1 MVENN
6 VRLLQR
12 RRGRREE
19 LLGRVEEVETNLTK
33 EQLKAALNHQT
44 GQLAEMLAAL
54 NNRLSSLGIQKLTPN
69 GRQNHK
75 MQNAL
80 NAIAQQTRATTA
92 LLDMPFRELP
102 RAIQERMIGGFKRA
116 MVNGAKSP
124 FTLAA
129 YVGYH
134 GVIMPIPVVIK
145 HAGGLFYKLYCYFFV
160 FVVIFGTRHY
170 MIEYAEDERAQRLL
184 NFAYGTLYYIIYP
197 TQMLMNM
204 VRSLI
209 QVSLGRFSKNLALI
223 LPGIQNGIGKAGE
236 LAHKAVCDN
245 VPSWTRWAIKC

>member
-6 VRLLQR
+6 VRLLHR
-12 RRGRREE
+12 KRGRREE

-33 EQLKAALNHQT
+33 EQLKVALSHQT
-44 GQLAEMLAAL
+44 GQIAEMLAAL
-54 NNRLSSLGIQKLTPN
+54 NNRLSSLGIQKLTPD
-69 GRQNHK
+69 GQQNRK
-75 MQNAL
+75 MKNAI

-92 LLDMPFRELP
+92 LLDVPFRELP

-184 NFAYGTLYYIIYP
+184 NFAYSTLYYIIYP
-197 TQMLMNM
+197 TQRLINM
-204 VRSLI
+204 VLSLV
-209 QVSLGRFSKNLALI
+209 QVAIGRFKQNMTLI

>member
-6 VRLLQR
+6 FGLLPHT
-12 RRGRREE
+12 RGRRAE
-19 LLGRVEEVETNLTK
+19 LLGRVKEVETSLTK
-33 EQLKAALNHQT
+33 EQLKVALSHQT
-44 GQLAEMLAAL
+44 GQIAEMLAAL
-54 NNRLSSLGIQKLTPN
+54 NNRLSSLGIQKQTPD
-69 GRQNHK
+69 GQQTRK
-75 MQNAL
+75 MENAL
-80 NAIAQQTRATTA
+80 NAIAQKTRATTA
-92 LLDMPFRELP
+92 LLDVPFRELP

-116 MVNGAKSP
+116 MVNGARSP

-170 MIEYAEDERAQRLL
+170 MIEYAEDQRAQRLL
-184 NFAYGTLYYIIYP
+184 NLVYGTLYYIIYP
-197 TQMLMNM
+197 TQRLLDM
-204 VRSLI
+204 VLGFV
-209 QVSLGRFSKNLALI
+209 QVAIGRFKTNLTLI
-223 LPGIQNGIGKAGE
+223 IPGIQNGIGKAGE